1 MQVAVSPVSGIVDGV
16 DGASSTVR
24 FVIRTTDDHE
34 VRAPVPGV
42 VKRVDGEGGVFR
54 GELWT
59 VPSPKTERII
69 FEIGD
74 VEFALEVGK
83 PKYVTDTIR
92 VDAKVGD
99 RVERGQVVAE
109 ILIGSRAEMSVDG
122 AFGWHDVVVERGDA
136 VVAGVTPVFRQVQTP
151 AELL

>member
-1 MQVAVSPVSGIVDGV
+1 MQVAVSPVTGIVDDVG
-16 DGASSTVR
+16 DASSTVR
-24 FVIRTTDDHE
+24 FVIRTTDDNE

-42 VKRVDGEGGVFR
+42 VKRVFR
-54 GELWT
+54 GEIL
-59 VPSPKTERII
+59 PSPKTERVA

-109 ILIGSRAEMSVDG
+109 ILIGSRAKMSVGG

-136 VVAGVTPVFRQVQTP
+136 VVAGVTPVFRQVSTP
-151 AELL
+151 VEFL